1 MMKTHP
7 LENLIEHY
15 LQEKDI
21 SQGTFAVYE
30 IILKQY
36 LNYLITNNIT
46 YAEKRDVVN
55 YIAGKESQGY
65 STHWLWQQ
73 LTVVKG
79 LYKYLSKHQKWLKIP
94 EVYADDI
101 TASIK
106 NIPREKTTAKPI
118 LTIAQAKHL
127 ILYLQNNR
135 KWIWN
140 YRDYAMIYLMIT
152 TGLRSIEIRRA
163 RIKDLKMING
173 EQILYVQ
180 GKGRSSADAFVKIT
194 DGLNEAISDYLQKR
208 QDKNPYLFVS
218 RSHRSTNI
226 LHRTAFLK
234 IFRRILKDAGLED
247 ANITP
252 HCLRHTA
259 ATMNLLRG
267 GTLKSTKQLMRHE
280 KLATTMIYAHHLD
293 LIHDDS
299 ENKIEQYILG
309 KDQK

>member
-194 DGLNEAISDYLQKR
+194 DGLNEAISDYLQQR